1 MLFSTIYRTK
11 IKVLPKPILVLSF
24 ALPMQKTMKIVY
36 NIFLYGFALAGF
48 FLVGG
53 FFAVKFGITNAK
65 GVIDS
70 QTEAF
75 YKNNPPTHNQVP
87 AEWAKTEEWKTFSEA
102 IKKDKEVLS
111 RVESETSIPARMIV
125 SALAVEQLRL
135 FTSEREVYKQAF
147 YPLKILGTQTQF
159 SWGVMGI
166 KQETALR
173 VEQNLKDTSSPFY
186 LGKDFENKL
195 DFKTLDQDQER
206 FARITDEHDRYYAY
220 LYGALYIKEFID
232 GWKKSGQG
240 DINNRPEI
248 IGTLYNIGF
257 NHFEPK
263 ADPQVGGAEIEIDG
277 IKYSF
282 GRLTYEIYNSGELLD
297 IFPKK

>member
-1 MLFSTIYRTK
+1 MSKSFK
-11 IKVLPKPILVLSF
+11 IAF
-24 ALPMQKTMKIVY
+24 
-36 NIFLYGFALAGF
+36 NIFLYTFALIGL

-53 FFAVKFGITNAK
+53 FFAVKFGLTNTR
-65 GVIDS
+65 GIIDS
-70 QTEAF
+70 QTQGF
-75 YKNNPPTHNQVP
+75 YKNTQTG
-87 AEWAKTEEWKTFSEA
+87 ASSTTWIKSEEWPIFKEA
-102 IKKDKEVLS
+102 VIKDKEVLS
-111 RVESETSIPARMIV
+111 RVEAETGIPSRLIV

-135 FTSEREVYKQAF
+135 FSSEREIFKQAF
-147 YPLKILGTQTQF
+147 APLKILGTQTQF

-166 KQETALR
+166 KPDTAKTI
-173 VEQNLKDTSSPFY
+173 EENLKATSSPFY

-195 DFKTLDQDQER
+195 DFKTTDPDQER

-240 DINNRPEI
+240 DISKKPEI

-257 NHFEPK
+257 SHFEPK
-263 ADPQVGGAEIEIDG
+263 ANPQVGGAEIEISG
-277 IKYSF
+277 TKYSF
-282 GRLTYEIYNSGELLD
+282 GGLTYEIYNSGELLD